1 MTELTLLTRAGCHLC
16 ETMKTVVA
24 RVHRRYPIVVKEID
38 ISGRPDL
45 EREFGNDIPVLLNG
59 HQIIARHRISASQ
72 LTAAIVS
79 PSGST
84 ADTKKDG

>member
-1 MTELTLLTRAGCHLC
+1 
-16 ETMKTVVA
+16 MKTVVA

-79 PSGST
+79 PSGINRRHE
-84 ADTKKDG
+84 KKTDDEPLSAHHPP